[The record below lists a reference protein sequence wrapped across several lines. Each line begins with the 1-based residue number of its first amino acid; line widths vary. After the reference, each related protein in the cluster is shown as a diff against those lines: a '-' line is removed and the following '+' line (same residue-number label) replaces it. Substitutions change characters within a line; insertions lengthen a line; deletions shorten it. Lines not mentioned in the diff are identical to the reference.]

1 MLESVW
7 NIPEG
12 EFVSYLCVTGFIYHC
27 RFLWA
32 MWIHTLEFS
41 IVVSLIWLGHVEWF
55 HFLTLCQ
62 TILNCFYNICRCWQ
76 QFVVTELEFWFTRTG
91 TNSSFAILHH
101 LIHGNRQWFR
111 DGIQTFDYKFI
122 SWSEFF
128 LVVSCFLIARLLS
141 AVFVVT
147 DLVTELKMTF
157 TFSYVSYH
165 TYIFTLKKF
174 VDQFYIYQYV
184 GHVLTTVLPWSG
196 YSQSNYMYLVFVLHH
211 LHCFTLDCCCLFLES
226 R

>member
-76 QFVVTELEFWFTRTG
+76 QFVVTELEFD
-91 TNSSFAILHH
+91 LH
-101 LIHGNRQWFR
+101 
-111 DGIQTFDYKFI
+111 
-122 SWSEFF
+122 
-128 LVVSCFLIARLLS
+128 VP
-141 AVFVVT
+141 
-147 DLVTELKMTF
+147 
-157 TFSYVSYH
+157 
-165 TYIFTLKKF
+165 
-174 VDQFYIYQYV
+174 
-184 GHVLTTVLPWSG
+184 VLTPLLQFCITWSMATDNDLEMEFRPLIINLSHEVSFFG
-196 YSQSNYMYLVFVLHH
+196 SELL
-211 LHCFTLDCCCLFLES
+211 LDS
-226 R
+226 

>member
-12 EFVSYLCVTGFIYHC
+12 EFVSYLCVTGFIYYS

-76 QFVVTELEFWFTRTG
+76 QFVVTELEFWFTWTG
-91 TNSSFAILHH
+91 SNSSFAILHH

-111 DGIQTFDYKFI
+111 DGILNL
-122 SWSEFF
+122 SHEVSFF
-128 LVVSCFLIARLLS
+128 GTVCSVCCDWLGDWIEDDLHLFMFHIILI
-141 AVFVVT
+141 
-147 DLVTELKMTF
+147 
-157 TFSYVSYH
+157 
-165 TYIFTLKKF
+165 
-174 VDQFYIYQYV
+174 
-184 GHVLTTVLPWSG
+184 
-196 YSQSNYMYLVFVLHH
+196 YLH
-211 LHCFTLDCCCLFLES
+211 
-226 R
+226 

>member
-91 TNSSFAILHH
+91 TRSMATDNDLEMEFRPLIINLSHEVSFFGSELLLCCDWLGDWIEDDLHLFMFHIIL
-101 LIHGNRQWFR
+101 
-111 DGIQTFDYKFI
+111 
-122 SWSEFF
+122 
-128 LVVSCFLIARLLS
+128 
-141 AVFVVT
+141 
-147 DLVTELKMTF
+147 
-157 TFSYVSYH
+157 
-165 TYIFTLKKF
+165 
-174 VDQFYIYQYV
+174 IY
-184 GHVLTTVLPWSG
+184 
-196 YSQSNYMYLVFVLHH
+196 LH
-211 LHCFTLDCCCLFLES
+211 
-226 R
+226 

>member
-1 MLESVW
+1 MIWLCATSGTMQGSDIWKINLSLSRCFWLLKFWLWRRLNPLDVGICLKHSRRWICVLSVC
-7 NIPEG
+7 NRL
-12 EFVSYLCVTGFIYHC
+12 YLPLQIS
-27 RFLWA
+27 LSK
-32 MWIHTLEFS
+32 LEFS

-76 QFVVTELEFWFTRTG
+76 QFVVTELEFWFTRTS

-128 LVVSCFLIARLLS
+128 
-141 AVFVVT
+141 
-147 DLVTELKMTF
+147 
-157 TFSYVSYH
+157 
-165 TYIFTLKKF
+165 
-174 VDQFYIYQYV
+174 
-184 GHVLTTVLPWSG
+184 W
-196 YSQSNYMYLVFVLHH
+196 
-211 LHCFTLDCCCLFLES
+211 
-226 R
+226 

>member
-76 QFVVTELEFWFTRTG
+76 QFVVTELEFWFTWTG
-91 TNSSFAILHH
+91 SNSSFAILHH

-111 DGIQTFDYKFI
+111 VGIQTFDFKFI

-128 LVVSCFLIARLLS
+128 WYCLQCLLWLTWWLNWRWPS
-141 AVFVVT
+141 PFH
-147 DLVTELKMTF
+147 
-157 TFSYVSYH
+157 VSYH

-196 YSQSNYMYLVFVLHH
+196 YLQSNYMYLVFVLHH
-211 LHCFTLDCCCLFLES
+211 FHCFTLDCCCLFLES